1 MILILIL
8 LAWLLSFKFIVA
20 SIGLA
25 YTLLALVATLMGYG
39 AFIEVHLMN
48 VDRKSL
54 SDSPTVKIVQLSDLH
69 VDWHT
74 TPNRLNK
81 FIREIN
87 RIQPDIILF
96 TGDLI
101 DNIDTYPHVDKLV
114 AKLQE
119 LPTSAH
125 KYAILGNHDFSDTDN
140 STTKIRKILAE
151 AHFHLLENAST
162 TLDVKGKR
170 LAIGGI
176 ADLRH
181 AKPDYDLVMP
191 EADKALLMIHEPD
204 IAHGLKVPTRYDII
218 LAGHSHGG
226 QINFAG
232 LRLKNKGSKYYDRGW
247 YKLNHRTQLYVN
259 SGIGETFLPFR
270 FMTPPSML
278 VLEL

>member
-1 MILILIL
+1 
-8 LAWLLSFKFIVA
+8 VA
-20 SIGLA
+20 
-25 YTLLALVATLMGYG
+25 
-39 AFIEVHLMN
+39 
-48 VDRKSL
+48 
-54 SDSPTVKIVQLSDLH
+54 
-69 VDWHT
+69 WHT

-81 FIREIN
+81 FIREIE
-87 RIQPDIILF
+87 RIQPDVILF

-101 DNIDTYPHVDKLV
+101 DNVDTYQHVDKLI

-125 KYAILGNHDFSDTDN
+125 KYAILGNHDFSDADN
-140 STTKIRKILAE
+140 TTTKIRGILA
-151 AHFHLLENAST
+151 AADFHLLENAST
-162 TLDVKGKR
+162 TLDVNGKR

-204 IAHGLKVPTRYDII
+204 IAKDLRVPTRYDII

-232 LRLKNKGSKYYDRGW
+232 LRMKNKGSKHYDRGW
-247 YKLNHRTQLYVN
+247 YQLNHRTQLYVN
-259 SGIGETFLPFR
+259 SGIGQTFLPFR
-270 FMTPPSML
+270 FMTPPTML
-278 VLEL
+278 VLDL